1 MNGAVDLAMLYMIYS
16 HSVITV
22 NPMIRFAHRML
33 VVFVCLF
40 IELFYPILDIIPP
53 IQITRFIMKRF
64 EAYLSQHL
72 PQAPSFH
79 PMYEDA
85 LGVMLMAG
93 GKRFRPMLLLSIVD
107 AYEPMLYDGA
117 MSVALALEMFH
128 TYSLIHDDLPAM
140 DDADLRRG
148 HKTLH
153 KRYDEV
159 TAILAGDALNTDA
172 FLKISQAPLR
182 EDVKIKLI
190 TLLAQNGGGEG
201 MVLGQAIDCYFENQ
215 PLNIEQVKVLHINKT
230 AKLIAASLQMGAVIV
245 GLDSKVQKALYDF
258 GIDLGLLFQIQDDII
273 DETQSEEEAGKPTG
287 NDGDKNSFVNLLG
300 LEQTVVEADT
310 LAKDLQRR
318 FETFDEKLK
327 IALQP
332 LITQYLNRHKD

>member
-1 MNGAVDLAMLYMIYS
+1 M
-16 HSVITV
+16 H
-22 NPMIRFAHRML
+22 
-33 VVFVCLF
+33 
-40 IELFYPILDIIPP
+40 
-53 IQITRFIMKRF
+53 RF
-64 EAYLSQHL
+64 EAYLSQNL
-72 PQAPSFH
+72 PQAASFH
-79 PMYEDA
+79 PVYEDA
-85 LGVMLMAG
+85 LGDMLTAG

-107 AYEPMLYDGA
+107 AYEPMLYNGA
-117 MSVALALEMFH
+117 LPVALALEMFH

-148 HKTLH
+148 HETLH

-172 FLKISQAPLR
+172 FLRIAKAPLR
-182 EDVKIKLI
+182 EDVKIKLVE
-190 TLLAQNGGGEG
+190 LLAEGGGASG

-215 PLNIEQVKVLHINKT
+215 PLSLEQVKTLHKNKT
-230 AKLIAASLQMGAVIV
+230 AKLIAVSLQMGAVIV
-245 GLDSKVQKALYDF
+245 GLELKVQQALYDF

-287 NDGDKNSFVNLLG
+287 NDTDKNSFVNLLG
-300 LEQTVVEADT
+300 LEKTVEEADT

-332 LITQYLNRHKD
+332 LMNTYLNRHTKD

>member
-1 MNGAVDLAMLYMIYS
+1 M
-16 HSVITV
+16 
-22 NPMIRFAHRML
+22 
-33 VVFVCLF
+33 
-40 IELFYPILDIIPP
+40 
-53 IQITRFIMKRF
+53 QRF
-64 EAYLSQHL
+64 EQYLSNNL
-72 PQAPSFH
+72 PQVPSFH
-79 PMYEDA
+79 PVYEDA
-85 LGVMLMAG
+85 LGVMLSAG

-117 MSVALALEMFH
+117 LPVALALEMFH

-148 HKTLH
+148 NETLH

-182 EDVKIKLI
+182 EDIKIKLV

-201 MVLGQAIDCYFENQ
+201 MVLGQAIDCYFENK
-215 PLNIEQVKVLHINKT
+215 PLDIEQIKVLHTNKT
-230 AKLIAASLQMGAVIV
+230 AKLIATSLQMGAVIV
-245 GLDSKVQKALYDF
+245 GLDTKVQKALYDF

-273 DETQSEEEAGKPTG
+273 DGTLSAEEAGKTTG

-300 LEQTVVEADT
+300 LEKTVEEADA

-318 FETFDEKLK
+318 FETFDMKLQT
-327 IALQP
+327 ALQP
-332 LITQYLNRHKD
+332 LITKYLNRHNKG